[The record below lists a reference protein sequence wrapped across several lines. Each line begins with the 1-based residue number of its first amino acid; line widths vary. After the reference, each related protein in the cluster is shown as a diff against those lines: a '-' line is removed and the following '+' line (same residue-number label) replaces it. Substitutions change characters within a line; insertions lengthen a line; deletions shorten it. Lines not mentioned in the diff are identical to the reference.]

1 MPEAPATAEPTLEAV
16 SGDAPVADP
25 VAAVVAP
32 PPAPVTQT
40 DSTRAGRR
48 RRRRSQSPSQHE
60 TFVRRVRRRY
70 SAATGYSGSNSGSAA
85 DEPDAGAE
93 ESKRGVAAD
102 IGGAIAEGARRVGRT
117 VRRLRPGS

>member
-1 MPEAPATAEPTLEAV
+1 MPEAPVTAEPTLEPV
-16 SGDAPVADP
+16 SSDAPIADP

-32 PPAPVTQT
+32 SPAPVTQIG
-40 DSTRAGRR
+40 STREGRR

-70 SAATGYSGSNSGSAA
+70 SAATGNSGSAA

-102 IGGAIAEGARRVGRT
+102 IGGAIAEGARRVGRA